1 MIWAY
6 GGRQMGH
13 NCRGVWGQRG
23 CELPGETYEVRRF
36 AMEADKGGD
45 PGLRPALL
53 GVSNAKAAF
62 RKREG
67 GLLPSGA
74 VSGRTTKSAT
84 ATRRAPEGTCGTRGS
99 FEGTFRGGVGS

>member
-1 MIWAY
+1 
-6 GGRQMGH
+6 MGQ

-36 AMEADKGGD
+36 AMEAKKDGD
-45 PGLRPALL
+45 PGLSPALL
-53 GVSNAKAAF
+53 GVSNAKAAL
-62 RKREG
+62 RNREG

-74 VSGRTTKSAT
+74 VQA
-84 ATRRAPEGTCGTRGS
+84 APHQVCDGDAQGPRES